1 MLVHKTLQVVNAR
14 STKMVD
20 DALDGRCIV
29 TTWVA

>member
-20 DALDGRCIV
+20 YVLDGRRIA